1 MVILFSIVFEKQLY
15 TSLLIFKFVQFLSNY
30 SGSETMLFSI
40 IVFSVVSTGAASV
53 YTLNMLLNII
63 SVILISSEISSLVIF
78 NDSNI
83 SSSILILVV
92 SELKMID
99 LIFLF
104 FFLIFIFH
112 FHLFSYLGL
121 KSKS

>member
-1 MVILFSIVFEKQLY
+1 MVILFFIVFEKQLY
-15 TSLLIFKFVQFLSNY
+15 TSLSIFKFVQFPSNY

-63 SVILISSEISSLVIF
+63 SVILISSEISSLVIL
-78 NDSNI
+78 NDFNI

-99 LIFLF
+99 LISFIFLSYFYFLF
-104 FFLIFIFH
+104 SFIF
-112 FHLFSYLGL
+112 LFRT
-121 KSKS
+121 